1 MIKIMTGE
9 MDDDGYIT
17 KGHISNQED
26 LLNREKSHVQKSL
39 SDTQVHYLQFTSV
52 ASLASVAKRIKHPRR
67 RKKNDSDDQGP
78 PEPLVSSPRA
88 AYRDVGAGST
98 LLSRQAAAATT
109 IQRKVHRSRAPPPS
123 EQRGGGGGG
132 ATMGSTSPR
141 LTEVVTEQQPLPRLQ
156 KGKEEQKGVG
166 LAAQSNR
173 TASFDIELERY
184 REREQPRAV
193 DKGNAFSFTNPLERD

>member
-67 RKKNDSDDQGP
+67 RKKNDSHDQGP

-173 TASFDIELERY
+173 TASFDIEQ
-184 REREQPRAV
+184 REQPRAV